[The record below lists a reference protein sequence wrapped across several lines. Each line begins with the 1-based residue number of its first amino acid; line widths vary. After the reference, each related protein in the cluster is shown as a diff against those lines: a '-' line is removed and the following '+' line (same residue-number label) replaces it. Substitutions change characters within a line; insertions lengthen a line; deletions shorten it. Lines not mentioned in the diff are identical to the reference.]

1 MYMLKGMENFH
12 FYNSVRL
19 LRLCLMLKVESVVR
33 WNFSIVWS
41 VKQGLWKNA
50 KYKSSH
56 TVQATRNSRVLCGI
70 VVNEIQFIVHINPFN
85 FFSLKYR

>member
-12 FYNSVRL
+12 CYNSVRL
-19 LRLCLMLKVESVVR
+19 LRLMPKVESVVR

-56 TVQATRNSRVLCGI
+56 AVQATR
-70 VVNEIQFIVHINPFN
+70 
-85 FFSLKYR
+85 